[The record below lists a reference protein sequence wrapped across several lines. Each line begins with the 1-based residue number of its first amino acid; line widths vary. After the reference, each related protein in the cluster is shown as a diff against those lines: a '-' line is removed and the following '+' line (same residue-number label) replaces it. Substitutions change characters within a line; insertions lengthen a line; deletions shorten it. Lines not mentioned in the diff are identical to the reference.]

1 MKRLVV
7 VALVGGCLSAPDAPA
22 GPQREWTR
30 RADGDVPGPMH
41 GAKLTWDPSP
51 DRGVV
56 MYTGYNAA
64 RGLVP
69 GYVYVWRGN
78 QWDRICTE
86 GDGPPPLYLPGFTWE
101 PSGQLVLVGGAQLSP
116 GQGLFDDVRK
126 EIYTCD
132 ETNVWTKQ
140 TNVLQRER
148 AGASLLYN
156 AMTDRLVLVGGR
168 DRNGPILNAEVSLPD
183 AQDFNIDLVQMPFA
197 SVSAGQAATYDTSSK
212 MIFALESDTE
222 DGTRPT
228 LYDAIWEYDGAT
240 WSRFCDEC
248 SGAPRAD
255 ASIVHLDGTNETY
268 VIAGFAGGTRDHA
281 GTWIIDQNKLLRVFD
296 EPDARTSVGAAYD
309 GTTGSVI
316 MFGGTSAN
324 CVDLECDET
333 FELGIANK

>member
-1 MKRLVV
+1 
-7 VALVGGCLSAPDAPA
+7 
-22 GPQREWTR
+22 
-30 RADGDVPGPMH
+30 MH

-64 RGLVP
+64 TGLVP
-69 GYVYVWRGN
+69 GLVYVWRGH
-78 QWDRICTE
+78 QWELICTE
-86 GDGPPPLYLPGFTWE
+86 GDVPPPLYLPGFTWE
-101 PSGQLVLVGGAQLSP
+101 PMTQQLVLVGGAQVSP
-116 GQGLFDDVRK
+116 GQGLFDNVRK

-140 TNVLQRER
+140 TNLLQRER
-148 AGASLLYN
+148 AGASLIYN
-156 AMTDRLVLVGGR
+156 AEMNRLVLIGGR

-183 AQDFNIDLVQMPFA
+183 AQDFDIDLVEMPFVSA
-197 SVSAGQAATYDTSSK
+197 SAGQGATYDARSK

-228 LYDAIWEYDGAT
+228 LYDAIWEYDGQSWA
-240 WSRFCDEC
+240 RFCDDC

-255 ASIVHLDGTNETY
+255 ASIVHFNGTNETY
-268 VIAGFAGGTRDHA
+268 VLTGFAGGARDHA
-281 GTWIIDQNKLLRVFD
+281 GTWVIDQNKLVRVYD
-296 EPDARTSVGAAYD
+296 QPDARTSVGAAYD
-309 GTTGSVI
+309 GTTDSI
-316 MFGGTSAN
+316 ITFGGSSAF